1 MAADTLGY
9 TMEAQASK
17 IFRMPSMDK
26 FNSSAW
32 ARRMSETLER
42 FPAIDQRKAV
52 RQLLN
57 DAPARMVAIL
67 EKRYDLGPPRR
78 K

>member
-17 IFRMPSMDK
+17 MYRMRPMDK
-26 FNSSAW
+26 FNSSSW
-32 ARRMSETLER
+32 ARRMSEALKR
-42 FPAIDQRKAV
+42 FPAVDQRKAV

-67 EKRYDLGPPRR
+67 EKS
-78 K
+78 